1 MAQKKKTT
9 RSAKTATKTAKAKTT
24 RSTNK
29 QQRTQ
34 NTAQNAAQTAYNQF
48 SNQFN
53 NAAQNFASAAANAN
67 GQYNPQDYF
76 NNFQNLLP
84 NFKQAN
90 IEQLMQTTQKNVE
103 TSIATSQRML
113 GSFKELAEKQ
123 AAFANRFFQDAT
135 STFQDILTSNADP
148 KQKLEETSEAVKDS
162 VERLAGNA
170 RDTLKYVEK
179 TANEVSTI
187 LTQRLNE
194 SLDELNDAA

>member
-1 MAQKKKTT
+1 MAQRKKTT
-9 RSAKTATKTAKAKTT
+9 RSAKTATKSAKAKTT
-24 RSTNK
+24 RSSTK
-29 QQRTQ
+29 RTQ
-34 NTAQNAAQTAYNQF
+34 NSTQNAAQAAYNQF

-53 NAAQNFASAAANAN
+53 NAAQNFANAAANAN

-123 AAFANRFFQDAT
+123 AAFANRFFQDTT
-135 STFQDILTSNADP
+135 SAFQDILTSNADP

-179 TANEVSTI
+179 TANEVSSL

-194 SLDELNDAA
+194 SLDELKDAA

>member
-1 MAQKKKTT
+1 MAQRKKTT
-9 RSAKTATKTAKAKTT
+9 RSSAKAKTT
-24 RSTNK
+24 RANAKT
-29 QQRTQ
+29 QRTSSKAKTAYSQ
-34 NTAQNAAQTAYNQF
+34 AADAAQNAAQNAYNQF
-48 SNQFN
+48 SNQFS
-53 NAAQNFASAAANAN
+53 NAANNFANAN
-67 GQYNPQDYF
+67 YNPQDYF
-76 NNFQNLLP
+76 NKFQNMMP
-84 NFKQAN
+84 SFKAAN
-90 IEQLMQTTQKNVE
+90 LEQLMQTTQKNVE

-123 AAFANRFFQDAT
+123 AAFANRFFQDTT
-135 STFQDILTSNADP
+135 SAFQDILTSNADP

-179 TANEVSTI
+179 AANEVSSI